1 MRDSI
6 NDSTNKTNEEVINKD
21 KKAQQTV
28 FIGEEFVLPFR
39 PFELNNEYSVLCTIE
54 KGEHV
59 ETLKQNYKVR
69 RLRPDTDQ
77 NDYHFIQIDKISEL
91 LIDGKPAD
99 LAVHKVAE
107 KTAQFLFPIRIV
119 VDKYGKWVDLNS
131 YDKLKERWEK
141 QKDEIEDAYE
151 GEVYDTIVDNIEKAI
166 IDDDTLIESLSGN
179 WFLRAFF
186 NGIHIAY
193 TEKLKI
199 EKNIFFP
206 AIAEMDDLEFL
217 LSQKAEPYLNDLNLI
232 EVTQEGELENEY
244 LEGFFNAR
252 YFLNPNHYNI
262 ESLELECNLIEIK
275 EKISIK
281 VDNLNESKIDFHS
294 ISLLV

>member
-6 NDSTNKTNEEVINKD
+6 NNSTNETNEEVINKN
-21 KKAQQTV
+21 KKAQQTL
-28 FIGEEFVLPFR
+28 FIGDEFVLPFR
-39 PFELNNEYSVLCTIE
+39 PFELNNEYSVLYTIE
-54 KGEHV
+54 KGNNI

-69 RLRPDTDQ
+69 RLKPDTDQ

-91 LIDGKPAD
+91 LIDGKPAV
-99 LAVHKVAE
+99 LTVHKVAE

-131 YDKLKERWEK
+131 YDKLKERWRK
-141 QKDEIEDAYE
+141 QKDEIEDVYE

-166 IDDDTLIESLSGN
+166 IDNDTLIESLSGN

-232 EVTQEGELENEY
+232 EVTQEGELENEN

-262 ESLELECNLIEIK
+262 ESLELQGNLIGIE